1 MEKIIN
7 PSRLKLARTRRQLT
21 IKALAEYVGLT
32 SRMVSEY
39 EKERCTSQPPEKT
52 IEAFSRAL
60 NYPVEFFFLEEN
72 VDEVD
77 ASAVS
82 FRSLK
87 SMKASQQHAAIGAGT
102 IGVML
107 NSYFESKF
115 NLFSPDLPDLSGLEP
130 ELAASIIRTEWGLGT
145 QSISHVISLL
155 EKHGVRVF
163 TLDED
168 TLAVDAFS
176 FWKDGVPYV
185 FLNTKK
191 SGERSRFDAAHELGH
206 LLLHKNEVPQG
217 KDIEREADIFASF
230 FLMPKET
237 ILVYSG
243 RYISIRDVIKLKRN
257 WKVSAM
263 ALIFQMKNLGVI
275 SDWQHR
281 GLLIEASK
289 LGLRTAEIDGIP
301 RESSKLIPQLIK
313 SLKERGITIKN
324 IASELKLPFDEVTSL
339 LFMMGV
345 VNGSGDEPGVRQKPV
360 LRLVT

>member
-1 MEKIIN
+1 MEKMIN
-7 PSRLKLARTRRQLT
+7 PTRLKLARARRQLT

-32 SRMVSEY
+32 TRMVSEY

-52 IEAFSRAL
+52 IEAFARAL
-60 NYPVEFFFLEEN
+60 NYPTEFFFLEEN
-72 VDEVD
+72 VNEVD
-77 ASAVS
+77 VSSVS

-87 SMKASQQHAAIGAGT
+87 SMKASQQHAAIGAGS

-107 NSYFESKF
+107 NSYFENKF
-115 NLFSPDLPDLSGLEP
+115 NLFAPDLPDLTGFDP
-130 ELAASIIRTEWGLGT
+130 ELAASIIRTEWGLGS
-145 QSISHVISLL
+145 QSISHVIGLL

-163 TLDED
+163 TLDEE

-176 FWKDGVPYV
+176 FWKDGTPYI

-217 KDIEREADIFASF
+217 KDIEKEADNFASF

-237 ILVYSG
+237 VLIYSG
-243 RYISIRDVIKLKRN
+243 RYISVQDIIKLKRN

-263 ALIFQMKNLGVI
+263 ALIFQMKNIGVI

-281 GLLIEASK
+281 SLLIEASK
-289 LGLRTAEIDGIP
+289 LGLRTTEIEGIP
-301 RESSKLIPQLIK
+301 RESSKLIPQLIS
-313 SLKERGITIKN
+313 SLKEQGITIKS
-324 IASELKLPFDEVTSL
+324 IAAELKLPFDEVTSL
-339 LFMMGV
+339 LFLMGV
-345 VNGSGDEPGVRQKPV
+345 ISGEGTESVVRERPV

>member
-1 MEKIIN
+1 MIN
-7 PSRLKLARTRRQLT
+7 PTRLKLARTRRQLT
-21 IKALAEYVGLT
+21 IKALAEHVGLT
-32 SRMVSEY
+32 TRMVSEY
-39 EKERCTSQPPEKT
+39 EKERCTSFPPEKT
-52 IEAFSRAL
+52 IEAFSQAL
-60 NYPVEFFFLEEN
+60 NYPAAFFLLEEN

-77 ASAVS
+77 VSSVS

-87 SMKASQQHAAIGAGT
+87 SMKASQQHAAISAGS

-107 NSYFESKF
+107 NCYFEDRF
-115 NLFSPDLPDLSGLEP
+115 NLFSHDLPDFTGLDP

-145 QSISHVISLL
+145 KSISHVISLL
-155 EKHGVRVF
+155 EKHGVRIF

-176 FWKDGVPYV
+176 FWRDGTPYI

-206 LLLHKNEVPQG
+206 LLLHRNQIPQG
-217 KDIEREADIFASF
+217 KDIEREADCFASF
-230 FLMPKET
+230 FLMPKDT
-237 ILVYSG
+237 VLIYSG
-243 RYISIRDVIKLKRN
+243 RYISIQDIIKLKRN

-263 ALIFQMKNLGVI
+263 ALIFQMKNIGVL

-281 GLLIEASK
+281 SLIIEASK
-289 LGLRTAEIDGIP
+289 LGLRTTEIEGIP
-301 RESSKLIPQLIK
+301 RETSKLIPQLIN
-313 SLKERGITIKN
+313 SLKEQGISIKS
-324 IASELKLPFDEVTSL
+324 IAEELKLPFDEITSL

-345 VNGSGDEPGVRQKPV
+345 ISGDGVESVVRERPV